1 MKIYQLYDM
10 KLKSLLFP
18 DLIKI
23 LIIKDGVLKLK
34 NYDGSEKDIQ
44 ISEIGKI
51 YIENRSTKLYFFYSI
66 NILLI
71 VLSLIYPDYFEILI
85 ATSIILLVT
94 FFIINRYVKF
104 KSKFLIIKFKK
115 NKLVYSCKFNSNNK
129 ELVLRT
135 IREVKSIKNSGK
147 II

>member
-1 MKIYQLYDM
+1 M

-115 NKLVYSCKFNSNNK
+115 NKLVYSCKFNSINK
-129 ELVLRT
+129 EMVLRT

>member
-1 MKIYQLYDM
+1 M

-71 VLSLIYPDYFEILI
+71 VLSLFYPDYFEILI

-115 NKLVYSCKFNSNNK
+115 NKLVYSCKFNSINK
-129 ELVLRT
+129 EMVLRT
-135 IREVKSIKNSGK
+135 IREVKSIKNSGE

>member
-1 MKIYQLYDM
+1 MKQ
-10 KLKSLLFP
+10 KSLLFP

-135 IREVKSIKNSGK
+135 IREVKSNKNSGK

>member
-1 MKIYQLYDM
+1 M

-135 IREVKSIKNSGK
+135 IREVKSNKNSGK

>member
-1 MKIYQLYDM
+1 M

-71 VLSLIYPDYFEILI
+71 ALSLIYPDYFEILI

-115 NKLVYSCKFNSNNK
+115 NKSVYSCKFNSNNK

>member
-1 MKIYQLYDM
+1 M

-23 LIIKDGVLKLK
+23 LIIKDGVLVIK
-34 NYDGSEKDIQ
+34 NYNGSVKDIQ
-44 ISEIGKI
+44 ISEISKI
-51 YIENRSTKLYFFYSI
+51 YLENRNIKLYLFYGLIIFLLTASI
-66 NILLI
+66 FN
-71 VLSLIYPDYFEILI
+71 PDYLEILI
-85 ATSIILLVT
+85 ASSIILLVT
-94 FFIINRYVKF
+94 FFVLNRYVKF

>member
-1 MKIYQLYDM
+1 M

-115 NKLVYSCKFNSNNK
+115 KQ
-129 ELVLRT
+129 
-135 IREVKSIKNSGK
+135 ISIFL
-147 II
+147 

>member
-1 MKIYQLYDM
+1 
-10 KLKSLLFP
+10 LLFP

-71 VLSLIYPDYFEILI
+71 VLSLFYPDYFEILI

-115 NKLVYSCKFNSNNK
+115 NKLVYSCKFNSINK
-129 ELVLRT
+129 EMVLRT

>member
-1 MKIYQLYDM
+1 M

-23 LIIKDGVLKLK
+23 LIIKDRVLKLK

-71 VLSLIYPDYFEILI
+71 ALSLIYPDYFEILI

>member
-1 MKIYQLYDM
+1 M

-115 NKLVYSCKFNSNNK
+115 NKLVYSYKFNSNNK
-129 ELVLRT
+129 EMVLRT